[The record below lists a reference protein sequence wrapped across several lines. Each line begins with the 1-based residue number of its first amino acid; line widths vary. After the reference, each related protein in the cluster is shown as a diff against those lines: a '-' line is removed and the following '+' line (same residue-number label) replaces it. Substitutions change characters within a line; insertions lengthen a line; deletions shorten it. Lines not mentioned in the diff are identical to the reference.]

1 MLQKQFIVQFTN
13 IQALSSV
20 PDYYKTASLL
30 KPTQNNAIWSRIRF
44 VSWTESRENLRWQGL
59 SVDSEIE

>member
-1 MLQKQFIVQFTN
+1 MPQKQFIVELTN

-30 KPTQNNAIWSRIRF
+30 KPMQNNATWSRIRF
-44 VSWTESRENLRWQGL
+44 VSWTESRENRRRQGL